1 MRRKHLFAFYCTLLL
16 PIGALIGVGAGE
28 MAGVPLVLTVFL
40 GAGLGVVSSYLLL
53 RATGPGEEP

>member
-16 PIGALIGVGAGE
+16 PIGALIGVGAVE
-28 MAGVPLVLTVFL
+28 VAGVPTVLTVVI

-53 RATGPGEEP
+53 RSTGPGEGP